1 MFRLLT
7 YRDNH
12 NTDNRPGI
20 LVDEYVYDIGD
31 EFGSVLEI
39 LNNWEKTE
47 QEVMELARQIAQES
61 PHNPHGTPNLY
72 HDLPVSHLYDV
83 ALAPPILHPGAL
95 YCAGPNYA
103 DHVLEMSGKPPPPE
117 NTKPYFF
124 IKSTRGTIIGDNE
137 PIHLPEYSN
146 QVDWEAEIGI
156 VIGREARQVSKL
168 DAMDFVAGFTIVND
182 LSARDHTIRH
192 DVPFLFDWI
201 GQKCFDTGCPM
212 GPWITH
218 KSAIEDPHNLGI
230 KLMVNGEVKQDSSS
244 KEMIFKCEDQI
255 AYLSQH
261 VTLYPGDVI
270 ATGTPAGCGMPQG
283 VFLKPGDVVT
293 IEIDGLGVLSNP
305 VYSD

>member
-7 YRDNH
+7 FRDKQGN
-12 NTDNRPGI
+12 NRPGI
-20 LVDEYVYDIGD
+20 LVDQSIYDLSD
-31 EFGSVLEI
+31 KFNSVLEM

-47 QEVMELARQIAQES
+47 QQLIETAEQLAQTPNTS
-61 PHNPHGTPNLY
+61 GTPINE
-72 HDLPVSHLYDV
+72 VK
-83 ALAPPILHPGAL
+83 LAPPILYPGTL
-95 YCAGPNYA
+95 YCAGANYA

-124 IKSTRGTIIGDNE
+124 IKSTRGTIIGANE
-137 PIHLPEYSN
+137 PIRLPEYSN

-156 VIGREARQVSKL
+156 VIGREARQVSEL

-182 LSARDHTIRH
+182 LSARDHTKRH

-212 GPWITH
+212 GPWITP

-230 KLMVNGEVKQDSSS
+230 KLMVNDEVKQDSSS
-244 KEMIFKCEDQI
+244 KEMIFKCEHQI

-261 VTLYPGDVI
+261 ITLYPGDVI

-293 IEIDGLGVLSNP
+293 IEIDGLGILSNP
-305 VYSD
+305 VHSD

>member
-7 YRDNH
+7 YRDKQG
-12 NTDNRPGI
+12 DNRPGI
-20 LVDEYVYDIGD
+20 LVDQSIYDISE
-31 EFGSVLEI
+31 EFISVLQI
-39 LNNWEKTE
+39 LNNWATTE
-47 QEVMELARQIAQES
+47 PKLMEIGERLAQHPNAT
-61 PHNPHGTPNLY
+61 GTPINE
-72 HDLPVSHLYDV
+72 VI
-83 ALAPPILHPGAL
+83 LAPPILFPGAL
-95 YCAGPNYA
+95 YCAGANYA

-124 IKSTRGTIIGDNE
+124 IKSTRGTIIGANE
-137 PIHLPEYSN
+137 TIHLPKYSN

-156 VIGREARQVSKL
+156 VIGQEARNVSEV

-182 LSARDHTIRH
+182 LSARDYTKRY

-212 GPWITH
+212 GPWITP
-218 KSAIEDPHNLGI
+218 KSAIDDPHNLGI
-230 KLMVNGEVKQDSSS
+230 KLMVNNEVKQNSSS
-244 KEMIFKCEDQI
+244 KEMIFKCEHQI

-270 ATGTPAGCGMPQG
+270 ATGTPAGCGMPQKD
-283 VFLKPGDVVT
+283 FLKPGDIVT

-305 VYSD
+305 VHSS

>member
-7 YRDNH
+7 FRDKQG
-12 NTDNRPGI
+12 DNRPGI
-20 LVDEYVYDIGD
+20 LVDQSIYDLS
-31 EFGSVLEI
+31 EKFGSVLEI
-39 LNNWEKTE
+39 LNSWEKTE
-47 QEVMELARQIAQES
+47 QQLIETAEQLAQTPNTS
-61 PHNPHGTPNLY
+61 GTPINE
-72 HDLPVSHLYDV
+72 VK
-83 ALAPPILHPGAL
+83 LAPPILYPGTL
-95 YCAGPNYA
+95 YCAGANYA

-124 IKSTRGTIIGDNE
+124 IKSTRGTIIGANE
-137 PIHLPEYSN
+137 PIRLPEYSN

-156 VIGREARQVSKL
+156 VIGREARQVSEL

-182 LSARDHTIRH
+182 LSARDHTKRH

-212 GPWITH
+212 GPWITP

-230 KLMVNGEVKQDSSS
+230 KLMVNDEVKQDSSS
-244 KEMIFKCEDQI
+244 KEMIFKCEHQI

-261 VTLYPGDVI
+261 ITLYPGDVI

-283 VFLKPGDVVT
+283 VFLNPGDVVT

>member
-7 YRDNH
+7 FRDNQG
-12 NTDNRPGI
+12 DNRPGI
-20 LVDEYVYDIGD
+20 LVEQSIYDISD
-31 EFGSVLEI
+31 KFGSVLEI

-47 QEVMELARQIAQES
+47 QQLIETAEQLAQ
-61 PHNPHGTPNLY
+61 TPNASGAPINEVTL
-72 HDLPVSHLYDV
+72 V
-83 ALAPPILHPGAL
+83 PPILYPGTL
-95 YCAGPNYA
+95 YCAGANYA

-124 IKSTRGTIIGDNE
+124 IKSTRGTIIGANE
-137 PIHLPEYSN
+137 SIRLPKYSN

-156 VIGREARQVSKL
+156 VIGREARQVSEL
-168 DAMDFVAGFTIVND
+168 DAMDFVAGFTIIND
-182 LSARDHTIRH
+182 LSARDHTKRH

-212 GPWITH
+212 GPWITP

-230 KLMVNGEVKQDSSS
+230 KLMVNDEVKQDSSS
-244 KEMIFKCEDQI
+244 KEMIFKCEHQI

-261 VTLYPGDVI
+261 ITLYPGDVI
-270 ATGTPAGCGMPQG
+270 ATGTPAGCGMPHG
-283 VFLKPGDVVT
+283 VFLKPGDIVT

-305 VYSD
+305 VHSN

>member
-7 YRDNH
+7 YRDKQG
-12 NTDNRPGI
+12 DNRPGI
-20 LVDEYVYDIGD
+20 LVDQSIYDISE
-31 EFGSVLEI
+31 EFISVLQI
-39 LNNWEKTE
+39 LNNWATTE
-47 QEVMELARQIAQES
+47 PKLMEIGQRLAQHPNAT
-61 PHNPHGTPNLY
+61 GTPINE
-72 HDLPVSHLYDV
+72 VT
-83 ALAPPILHPGAL
+83 LAPPILFPGAL
-95 YCAGPNYA
+95 YCAGANYA

-124 IKSTRGTIIGDNE
+124 IKSTRGTIIGANE
-137 PIHLPEYSN
+137 TIHLPKYSN

-156 VIGREARQVSKL
+156 VIGQEARNVSEV

-182 LSARDHTIRH
+182 LSARDYTKRY

-212 GPWITH
+212 GPWITP
-218 KSAIEDPHNLGI
+218 KSAIDDPHNLGI
-230 KLMVNGEVKQDSSS
+230 KLMVNNEVKQNSSS
-244 KEMIFKCEDQI
+244 KEMIFKCEHQI

-270 ATGTPAGCGMPQG
+270 ATGTPAGCGMPQKD
-283 VFLKPGDVVT
+283 FLKPGDIVT

-305 VYSD
+305 VHSS

>member
-7 YRDNH
+7 YRDKQG
-12 NTDNRPGI
+12 DNRPGI
-20 LVDEYVYDIGD
+20 LVDQSIYDISE
-31 EFGSVLEI
+31 EFISVLQI
-39 LNNWEKTE
+39 LNNWATTE
-47 QEVMELARQIAQES
+47 PKLMEIGQRLAQRPNATGPPINEV
-61 PHNPHGTPNLY
+61 T
-72 HDLPVSHLYDV
+72 
-83 ALAPPILHPGAL
+83 LAPPILFPGAL
-95 YCAGPNYA
+95 YCAGANYA

-124 IKSTRGTIIGDNE
+124 IKSTRGTIIGANE
-137 PIHLPEYSN
+137 TIHLPEYSN

-156 VIGREARQVSKL
+156 VIGQEARNVSEV

-182 LSARDHTIRH
+182 LSARDYTKRY

-212 GPWITH
+212 GPWITP
-218 KSAIEDPHNLGI
+218 KSAIDDPHNLGI
-230 KLMVNGEVKQDSSS
+230 KLMVNNEVKQNSSS
-244 KEMIFKCEDQI
+244 KEMIFKCEHQI

-270 ATGTPAGCGMPQG
+270 ATGTPAGCGMPQKD
-283 VFLKPGDVVT
+283 FLKPGDIVT

-305 VYSD
+305 VHSS

>member
-7 YRDNH
+7 YRDKQG
-12 NTDNRPGI
+12 DNRPGI
-20 LVDEYVYDIGD
+20 LVDQSIYDISE
-31 EFGSVLEI
+31 EFISVLEI
-39 LNNWEKTE
+39 LNNWATTE
-47 QEVMELARQIAQES
+47 PKLMEIGERLAQHPNAT
-61 PHNPHGTPNLY
+61 GTPINE
-72 HDLPVSHLYDV
+72 VT
-83 ALAPPILHPGAL
+83 LAPPILFPGAL
-95 YCAGPNYA
+95 YCAGANYA

-124 IKSTRGTIIGDNE
+124 IKSTRGTIIGANE
-137 PIHLPEYSN
+137 TIHLPKYSN

-156 VIGREARQVSKL
+156 VIGQEARNVSEV

-182 LSARDHTIRH
+182 LSARDYTKRY

-212 GPWITH
+212 GPWITP
-218 KSAIEDPHNLGI
+218 KSAIDDPHNLGI
-230 KLMVNGEVKQDSSS
+230 KLMVNNEVKQNSSS
-244 KEMIFKCEDQI
+244 KEMIFKCEHQI

-270 ATGTPAGCGMPQG
+270 ATGTPAGCGMPQKD
-283 VFLKPGDVVT
+283 FLKPGDIVT

-305 VYSD
+305 VHSS

>member
-7 YRDNH
+7 YRDKQG
-12 NTDNRPGI
+12 DNRPGI
-20 LVDEYVYDIGD
+20 QVDQAFYDISE
-31 EFGSVLEI
+31 EFISVLEI
-39 LNNWEKTE
+39 LNNWATTE
-47 QEVMELARQIAQES
+47 PKLMEIGQRLAQHPNAT
-61 PHNPHGTPNLY
+61 GTPINE
-72 HDLPVSHLYDV
+72 VT
-83 ALAPPILHPGAL
+83 LAPPILFPGAL
-95 YCAGPNYA
+95 YCAGANYA

-124 IKSTRGTIIGDNE
+124 IKSTRGTIIGANE
-137 PIHLPEYSN
+137 TIHLPEYSN

-156 VIGREARQVSKL
+156 VIGQEARNVSEV

-182 LSARDHTIRH
+182 LSARDYTKRY

-212 GPWITH
+212 GPWITP
-218 KSAIEDPHNLGI
+218 KSAIDDPHNLGI
-230 KLMVNGEVKQDSSS
+230 KLMVNNEVKQNSSS
-244 KEMIFKCEDQI
+244 KEMIFKCEHQI

-270 ATGTPAGCGMPQG
+270 ATGTPAGCGMPQKD
-283 VFLKPGDVVT
+283 FLKPGDIVT

-305 VYSD
+305 VHSS

>member
-7 YRDNH
+7 YRDKQG
-12 NTDNRPGI
+12 DNRPGI
-20 LVDEYVYDIGD
+20 LVDQSIYDISE
-31 EFGSVLEI
+31 EFISVLQI
-39 LNNWEKTE
+39 LNNWATTE
-47 QEVMELARQIAQES
+47 PKLMEIGQRLAQRPNAT
-61 PHNPHGTPNLY
+61 GTPINE
-72 HDLPVSHLYDV
+72 VT
-83 ALAPPILHPGAL
+83 LAPPILFPGAL
-95 YCAGPNYA
+95 YCAGANYA

-124 IKSTRGTIIGDNE
+124 IKSTRGTIIGANE
-137 PIHLPEYSN
+137 TIHLPEYSN

-156 VIGREARQVSKL
+156 VIGQEARNVSEV

-182 LSARDHTIRH
+182 LSARDYTKRY

-212 GPWITH
+212 GPWITP
-218 KSAIEDPHNLGI
+218 KSAIDDPHNLGI
-230 KLMVNGEVKQDSSS
+230 KLMVNNEVKQNSSS
-244 KEMIFKCEDQI
+244 KEMIFKCEHQI

-270 ATGTPAGCGMPQG
+270 ATGTPAGCGMPQKD
-283 VFLKPGDVVT
+283 FLKPGDIVT

-305 VYSD
+305 VHSS

>member
-7 YRDNH
+7 YRDKQG
-12 NTDNRPGI
+12 DNRPGI
-20 LVDEYVYDIGD
+20 LVDQSIYDISE
-31 EFGSVLEI
+31 EFISVLQI
-39 LNNWEKTE
+39 LNNWATTE
-47 QEVMELARQIAQES
+47 PKLMEIGQRLAQRPNAT
-61 PHNPHGTPNLY
+61 GTPINE
-72 HDLPVSHLYDV
+72 VT
-83 ALAPPILHPGAL
+83 LAPPILFPGAL
-95 YCAGPNYA
+95 YCAGANYA

-124 IKSTRGTIIGDNE
+124 IKSTRGTIIGANE
-137 PIHLPEYSN
+137 TIHLPQYSN

-156 VIGREARQVSKL
+156 VIGQEARNVSEV

-182 LSARDHTIRH
+182 LSARDYTKRY

-212 GPWITH
+212 GPWITP
-218 KSAIEDPHNLGI
+218 KSAIDDPHNLGI
-230 KLMVNGEVKQDSSS
+230 KLMVNNEVKQNSSS
-244 KEMIFKCEDQI
+244 KEMIFKCEHQI

-270 ATGTPAGCGMPQG
+270 ATGTPAGCGMPQKD
-283 VFLKPGDVVT
+283 FLKPGDIVT

-305 VYSD
+305 VHSS

>member
-7 YRDNH
+7 YRDKQG
-12 NTDNRPGI
+12 DNRPGI
-20 LVDEYVYDIGD
+20 LVDQSIYDISE
-31 EFGSVLEI
+31 EFISVLQI
-39 LNNWEKTE
+39 LNNWATTE
-47 QEVMELARQIAQES
+47 PKLMEIGERLAQHPNAT
-61 PHNPHGTPNLY
+61 GTPINE
-72 HDLPVSHLYDV
+72 VT
-83 ALAPPILHPGAL
+83 LAPPILFPGAL
-95 YCAGPNYA
+95 YCAGANYA

-124 IKSTRGTIIGDNE
+124 IKSTRGTIIGANE
-137 PIHLPEYSN
+137 TIHLPKYSN

-156 VIGREARQVSKL
+156 VIGQEARNVSEV

-182 LSARDHTIRH
+182 LSARDYTKRY

-212 GPWITH
+212 GPWITP
-218 KSAIEDPHNLGI
+218 KSAIDDPHNLGI
-230 KLMVNGEVKQDSSS
+230 KLMVNNEVKQNSSS
-244 KEMIFKCEDQI
+244 KEMIFKCEHQI

-270 ATGTPAGCGMPQG
+270 ATGTPAGCGMPQKD
-283 VFLKPGDVVT
+283 FLKPGDIVT

-305 VYSD
+305 VHSS

>member
-7 YRDNH
+7 YRDKQG
-12 NTDNRPGI
+12 DNRPGI
-20 LVDEYVYDIGD
+20 LVDQSIYDISE
-31 EFGSVLEI
+31 EFISVLEI
-39 LNNWEKTE
+39 LNNWATTE
-47 QEVMELARQIAQES
+47 PKLMEIGERLVQHPNAT
-61 PHNPHGTPNLY
+61 GTPINE
-72 HDLPVSHLYDV
+72 VI
-83 ALAPPILHPGAL
+83 LAPPILFPGAL
-95 YCAGPNYA
+95 YCAGANYA

-124 IKSTRGTIIGDNE
+124 IKSTRGTIIGANE
-137 PIHLPEYSN
+137 TIHLPEYSN

-156 VIGREARQVSKL
+156 VIGQEARNVSEV

-182 LSARDHTIRH
+182 LSARDYTKRY

-212 GPWITH
+212 GPWITP
-218 KSAIEDPHNLGI
+218 KSAIDDPHNLGI
-230 KLMVNGEVKQDSSS
+230 KLMVNNEVKQNSSS
-244 KEMIFKCEDQI
+244 KEMIFKCEHQI

-270 ATGTPAGCGMPQG
+270 ATGTPAGCGMPQKD
-283 VFLKPGDVVT
+283 FLKPGDIVT

-305 VYSD
+305 VHSS

>member
-7 YRDNH
+7 FRDKQG
-12 NTDNRPGI
+12 DNRPGI
-20 LVDEYVYDIGD
+20 LVDQSIYDLSD
-31 EFGSVLEI
+31 KFNSVLEM

-47 QEVMELARQIAQES
+47 QQLMEMGKQLTQ
-61 PHNPHGTPNLY
+61 NPNDSGAPMNAVT
-72 HDLPVSHLYDV
+72 
-83 ALAPPILHPGAL
+83 LAPPILYPGTL
-95 YCAGPNYA
+95 YCAGANYA

-124 IKSTRGTIIGDNE
+124 IKSTRGSIIGANE
-137 PIHLPEYSN
+137 STHLPEYSN

-156 VIGREARQVSKL
+156 VIGREARQVSEL

-182 LSARDHTIRH
+182 LSARDHTKRH

-212 GPWITH
+212 GPWITP

-230 KLMVNGEVKQDSSS
+230 KLMVNDEVKQDSSS
-244 KEMIFKCEDQI
+244 KEMIFKCEHQI

-261 VTLYPGDVI
+261 ITLYPGDVI

-283 VFLKPGDVVT
+283 VFLKPGDLVT

-305 VYSD
+305 VHSD

>member
-7 YRDNH
+7 YRDKQG
-12 NTDNRPGI
+12 DNRPGI
-20 LVDEYVYDIGD
+20 LVDQSIYDISE
-31 EFGSVLEI
+31 EFISVLQILKIWATTEPKLMEI
-39 LNNWEKTE
+39 G
-47 QEVMELARQIAQES
+47 QRLAQRPNAT
-61 PHNPHGTPNLY
+61 GTPINE
-72 HDLPVSHLYDV
+72 VT
-83 ALAPPILHPGAL
+83 LAPPILFPGAL
-95 YCAGPNYA
+95 YCAGANYA

-124 IKSTRGTIIGDNE
+124 IKSTRGTIIGANE
-137 PIHLPEYSN
+137 TIHLPEYSN

-156 VIGREARQVSKL
+156 VIGQEARNVSEV

-182 LSARDHTIRH
+182 LSARDYTKRY

-212 GPWITH
+212 GPWITP
-218 KSAIEDPHNLGI
+218 KSAIDDPHNLGI
-230 KLMVNGEVKQDSSS
+230 KLMVNNEVKQNSSS
-244 KEMIFKCEDQI
+244 KEMIFKCEHQI

-270 ATGTPAGCGMPQG
+270 ATGTPAGCGMPQKD
-283 VFLKPGDVVT
+283 FLKPGDIVT

-305 VYSD
+305 VHSS

>member
-7 YRDNH
+7 FRENQG
-12 NTDNRPGI
+12 NNRPGV
-20 LVDEYVYDIGD
+20 LVDELVYDIGD

-39 LNNWEKTE
+39 LNSWEKTE
-47 QEVMELARQIAQES
+47 QQLTEIAQRLAQ
-61 PHNPHGTPNLY
+61 NPNASGAPINE
-72 HDLPVSHLYDV
+72 VV
-83 ALAPPILHPGAL
+83 LAAPILHPGTL
-95 YCAGPNYA
+95 YCAGANYA

-124 IKSTRGTIIGDNE
+124 IKSTRGTIIGANE

-146 QVDWEAEIGI
+146 QVDWEAEIAI
-156 VIGREARQVSKL
+156 VIGREARRVSKL
-168 DAMDFVAGFTIVND
+168 DAMDFVAGFTIIND
-182 LSARDHTIRH
+182 LSARDHTKRH

-212 GPWITH
+212 GPWITP
-218 KSAIEDPHNLGI
+218 KSAMEDPHNLDI
-230 KLMVNGEVKQDSSS
+230 KLMVNDEVKQDSSS

-261 VTLYPGDVI
+261 ITLYPGDVI
-270 ATGTPAGCGMPQG
+270 ATGTPAGCGMPHG

-293 IEIDGLGVLSNP
+293 IEIEGLGVLSNP
-305 VYSD
+305 VHSD

>member
-7 YRDNH
+7 YRDKQG
-12 NTDNRPGI
+12 DNRPGI
-20 LVDEYVYDIGD
+20 LVDQSIYDISE
-31 EFGSVLEI
+31 EFISVLQI
-39 LNNWEKTE
+39 LNNWATTE
-47 QEVMELARQIAQES
+47 PKLMEIGQRLAQRPNAT
-61 PHNPHGTPNLY
+61 GTPINE
-72 HDLPVSHLYDV
+72 VT
-83 ALAPPILHPGAL
+83 LAPPILFPGAL
-95 YCAGPNYA
+95 YCAGANYA

-124 IKSTRGTIIGDNE
+124 IKSTRGTIIGANE
-137 PIHLPEYSN
+137 SIHLPKYSN

-156 VIGREARQVSKL
+156 VIGQEARNVSEV

-182 LSARDHTIRH
+182 LSARDYTKRY

-212 GPWITH
+212 GPWITP
-218 KSAIEDPHNLGI
+218 KSAIDDPHNLGI
-230 KLMVNGEVKQDSSS
+230 KLMVNNEVKQNSSS
-244 KEMIFKCEDQI
+244 KEMIFKCEHQI

-270 ATGTPAGCGMPQG
+270 ATGTPAGCGMPQKD
-283 VFLKPGDVVT
+283 FLKPGDIVT

-305 VYSD
+305 VHSS

>member
-7 YRDNH
+7 YRDKQG
-12 NTDNRPGI
+12 DNRPGI
-20 LVDEYVYDIGD
+20 LVDQSIYDISE
-31 EFGSVLEI
+31 EFISVLQI
-39 LNNWEKTE
+39 LNNWATTE
-47 QEVMELARQIAQES
+47 PKLMEIGQRLAQRPNATGPPINEV
-61 PHNPHGTPNLY
+61 T
-72 HDLPVSHLYDV
+72 
-83 ALAPPILHPGAL
+83 LAPPILFPGAL
-95 YCAGPNYA
+95 YCAGANYA

-124 IKSTRGTIIGDNE
+124 IKSTRGTIIGANE
-137 PIHLPEYSN
+137 SIHLPKYSN

-156 VIGREARQVSKL
+156 VIGQEARNVSEV

-182 LSARDHTIRH
+182 LSARDYTKRY

-212 GPWITH
+212 GPWITP
-218 KSAIEDPHNLGI
+218 KSAIDDPHNLGI
-230 KLMVNGEVKQDSSS
+230 KLMVNNEVKQNSSS
-244 KEMIFKCEDQI
+244 KEMIFKCEHQI

-270 ATGTPAGCGMPQG
+270 ATGTPAGCGMPQKD
-283 VFLKPGDVVT
+283 FLKPGDIVT

-305 VYSD
+305 VHSS

>member
-7 YRDNH
+7 YRDKQG
-12 NTDNRPGI
+12 DNRPGI
-20 LVDEYVYDIGD
+20 LVDQSIYDISE
-31 EFGSVLEI
+31 EFISVLEI
-39 LNNWEKTE
+39 LNNWATTE
-47 QEVMELARQIAQES
+47 PKLMEIGERLAQHPNAT
-61 PHNPHGTPNLY
+61 GTPINE
-72 HDLPVSHLYDV
+72 VI
-83 ALAPPILHPGAL
+83 LAPPIIIPGAL
-95 YCAGPNYA
+95 YCAGANYA

-124 IKSTRGTIIGDNE
+124 IKSTRGTIIGANE
-137 PIHLPEYSN
+137 TIHLPKYSN

-156 VIGREARQVSKL
+156 VIGQEARNVSEV

-182 LSARDHTIRH
+182 LSARDYTKRY

-212 GPWITH
+212 GPWITP
-218 KSAIEDPHNLGI
+218 KSAIDDPHNLGI
-230 KLMVNGEVKQDSSS
+230 KLMVNNEVKQNSSS
-244 KEMIFKCEDQI
+244 KEMIFKCEHQI

-270 ATGTPAGCGMPQG
+270 ATGTPAGCGMPQKD
-283 VFLKPGDVVT
+283 FLKPGDIVT

-305 VYSD
+305 VHSS

>member
-7 YRDNH
+7 YRDKQG
-12 NTDNRPGI
+12 DNRPGI
-20 LVDEYVYDIGD
+20 LVDQSIYDIGE
-31 EFGSVLEI
+31 EFISVLQI
-39 LNNWEKTE
+39 LNNWATTE
-47 QEVMELARQIAQES
+47 PKLMEIGQRLAQRPNAT
-61 PHNPHGTPNLY
+61 GTPINE
-72 HDLPVSHLYDV
+72 VT
-83 ALAPPILHPGAL
+83 LAPPILFPGAL
-95 YCAGPNYA
+95 YCAGANYA

-124 IKSTRGTIIGDNE
+124 IKSTRGTIIGANE
-137 PIHLPEYSN
+137 TIHLPEYSN

-156 VIGREARQVSKL
+156 VIGQEARNVSEV

-182 LSARDHTIRH
+182 LSARDYTKRY

-212 GPWITH
+212 GPWITP
-218 KSAIEDPHNLGI
+218 KSAIDDPHNLGI
-230 KLMVNGEVKQDSSS
+230 KLMVNNEVKQNSSS
-244 KEMIFKCEDQI
+244 KEMIFKCEHQI

-270 ATGTPAGCGMPQG
+270 ATGTPAGCRMPQKD
-283 VFLKPGDVVT
+283 FLQPGDIGT

-305 VYSD
+305 VHSS

>member
-7 YRDNH
+7 YRDKQG
-12 NTDNRPGI
+12 DNRPGI
-20 LVDEYVYDIGD
+20 LVDQSIYDISE
-31 EFGSVLEI
+31 EFISVLEI
-39 LNNWEKTE
+39 LNNWATTE
-47 QEVMELARQIAQES
+47 PKLMEIGQRLAQRPNAT
-61 PHNPHGTPNLY
+61 GTPINE
-72 HDLPVSHLYDV
+72 VT
-83 ALAPPILHPGAL
+83 LAPPILFPGAL
-95 YCAGPNYA
+95 YCAGANYA

-124 IKSTRGTIIGDNE
+124 IKSTRGTIIGANE
-137 PIHLPEYSN
+137 TIHLPKYSN

-156 VIGREARQVSKL
+156 VIGQEARNVSEV

-182 LSARDHTIRH
+182 LSARDYTKRY

-212 GPWITH
+212 GPWITP
-218 KSAIEDPHNLGI
+218 KSAIDDPHNLGI
-230 KLMVNGEVKQDSSS
+230 KLMVNNEVKQNSSS
-244 KEMIFKCEDQI
+244 KEMIFKCEHQI

-270 ATGTPAGCGMPQG
+270 ATGTPAGCGMPQKD
-283 VFLKPGDVVT
+283 FLKPGDIVT

-305 VYSD
+305 VHSS